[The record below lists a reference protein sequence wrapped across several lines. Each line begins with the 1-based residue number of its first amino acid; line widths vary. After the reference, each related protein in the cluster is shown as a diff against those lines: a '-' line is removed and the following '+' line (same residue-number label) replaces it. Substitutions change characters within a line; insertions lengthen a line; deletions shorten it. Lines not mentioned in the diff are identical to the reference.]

1 MKKLIA
7 LLVLSLV
14 ITTASAEEYK
24 VEGIYPTHWWVG
36 MKNKNLQLML
46 RGTNIQENTVTLSYP
61 GVKLLKITR
70 AQNRNYIFIDLEITA
85 AAKPGNVVIRLKNPD
100 GSQAL
105 NFPLKARKPG
115 EGISRNKGVTSE
127 DFIYL
132 IMPDRFSNGDPSNDK
147 IEGLKDQS
155 LNRAEIY
162 DRHGGDLKG
171 IQNKLD
177 YLQDLGVTALWLNP
191 VILNDMRNRT
201 EHGYAFTDHYRIDP
215 RIGGEKAY
223 HELVDELHKRG
234 MKIIQDAVYNH
245 TGIEHFL
252 FRDMPDSSWF
262 HRWPKYT
269 QTTYKEQTLFDPYAS
284 AADKKLMSD
293 GWFVT
298 QMPDINQKNPF
309 FATYLIQHAIW
320 STEEFG
326 LDGWRIDTYAYND
339 LEFMNRCNK
348 ALLDEYPKL
357 HLFGETWVHGV
368 INQAFFTEHKMN
380 TSFKSNLPAVTDF
393 QTHMYGILPA
403 LKEPF
408 GWTEGVN
415 KLYTTLAQDI
425 IYKDPAKH
433 VNFLDNHDKTRFLSE
448 IGEDFEKF
456 RIGVGWL
463 LTTRG
468 IPQLYYGTEVLMKGV
483 SNPDGWVRLDFP
495 GGWQGDSANKFEAA
509 GRTSMENEAFNW
521 TRTISQFRKSSSAIK
536 TGKFMQFVPED
547 GVYTYFR
554 YDQNQTIMVVMNT
567 GDKEKT
573 IDPERFSELTK
584 AFRQGRHIVTKTT
597 HKLDTKWN
605 VPGKTIWILE
615 LSK

>member
-1 MKKLIA
+1 
-7 LLVLSLV
+7 
-14 ITTASAEEYK
+14 
-24 VEGIYPTHWWVG
+24 
-36 MKNKNLQLML
+36 ML
-46 RGTNIQENTVTLSYP
+46 RGANIQENSVSITYP
-61 GVKLLKITR
+61 GIKLLKITR
-70 AQNRNYIFIDLEITA
+70 PQNRNYIFIDLEITA

-100 GSQAL
+100 GSQQL

-115 EGISRNKGVTSE
+115 KGITRNKGINQS

-132 IMPDRFSNGDPSNDK
+132 IMPDRFSNGDPSNDRV
-147 IEGLKDQS
+147 EGLKDQS

-191 VILNDMRNRT
+191 VILNDMPNRT

-223 HELVDELHKRG
+223 HELVDDLHRRG

-252 FRDMPDSSWF
+252 FRDMPDSTWF

-269 QTTYKEQTLFDPYAS
+269 QTSYKEQTLFDPYAS

-298 QMPDINQKNPF
+298 QMPDVNQHNPF
-309 FATYLIQHAIW
+309 FATFLIQHAIW

-348 ALLDEYPKL
+348 ALLDEFPKL

-380 TSFKSNLPAVTDF
+380 TAFKSNLPAVTDF

-425 IYKDPAKH
+425 IYKDPTKH

-456 RIGVGWL
+456 KMGVGWL
-463 LTTRG
+463 LTARG
-468 IPQLYYGTEVLMKGV
+468 IPQMYYGTEVLMKGV

-495 GGWQGDSANKFEAA
+495 GGWTSDSANKFEAA
-509 GRTSMENEAFNW
+509 GRTAMENEAFTW
-521 TRTISQFRKSSSAIK
+521 TRTIAQYRKNSTAIK

-554 YDQNQTIMVVMNT
+554 YSKDQTVMVVMNT
-567 GDKEKT
+567 NDKEKSL
-573 IDPERFSELTK
+573 DLERFTERTSG
-584 AFRQGRHIVTKTT
+584 FRQGKNIVTGTM
-597 HKLDTKWN
+597 HSLDKKWN
-605 VPGKTIWILE
+605 LPGKSIWILE

>member
-14 ITTASAEEYK
+14 ITTAYAEEYK

-115 EGISRNKGVTSE
+115 KGISRNKGVTSE

-425 IYKDPAKH
+425 IYKDPTKH

-468 IPQLYYGTEVLMKGV
+468 IPQMYYGTEVLMKGV

>member
-1 MKKLIA
+1 MKKIFALII
-7 LLVLSLV
+7 VSLV

-24 VEGIYPTHWWVG
+24 VDGVYPSHWWVG

-46 RGTNIQENTVTLSYP
+46 RGTNIQENSVSLSYP
-61 GVKLLKITR
+61 GIKLIKITKPR
-70 AQNRNYIFIDLEITA
+70 NRNYIFIDLEITA

-100 GSQAL
+100 GSQQL

-115 EGISRNKGVTSE
+115 KGITRNKGINQS

-132 IMPDRFSNGDPSNDK
+132 IMPDRFSNGDPSNDR

-171 IQNKLD
+171 IQNKLG
-177 YLQDLGVTALWLNP
+177 YLQDLGVTAIWLNP
-191 VILNDMRNRT
+191 VILNDMPNRT

-223 HELVDELHKRG
+223 HELVDDLHRRG

-252 FRDMPDSSWF
+252 FRDMPDSTWF

-269 QTTYKEQTLFDPYAS
+269 QTSYKEQTLFDPYAS

-298 QMPDINQKNPF
+298 QMPDVNQRNPF

-348 ALLDEYPKL
+348 ALLDEFPKL

-380 TSFKSNLPAVTDF
+380 TAFKSNLPAVTDF

-425 IYKDPAKH
+425 IYKDPTKH

-456 RIGVGWL
+456 KMGVGWL

-468 IPQLYYGTEVLMKGV
+468 IPQMYYGTEVLMKGV

-495 GGWQGDSANKFEAA
+495 GGWTSDSANKFEAA
-509 GRTSMENEAFNW
+509 GRTALENEAFNW
-521 TRTISQFRKSSSAIK
+521 TRTIAQYRKNSSAIK
-536 TGKFMQFVPED
+536 TGKFMQFVPEV
-547 GVYTYFR
+547 GVYTFFR
-554 YDQNQTIMVVMNT
+554 YSQDQTVMVVMNT
-567 GDKEKT
+567 NDKEKT
-573 IDPERFSELTK
+573 LDPERFAERTSG
-584 AFRQGRHIVTKTT
+584 FSQGKNIVTGTT
-597 HKLDTKWN
+597 HSLDKKWN
-605 VPGKTIWILE
+605 LPGKSIWILE
-615 LSK
+615 LTK

>member
-1 MKKLIA
+1 MKKIFALII
-7 LLVLSLV
+7 LSLV

-24 VEGIYPTHWWVG
+24 VDGIYPTHWWVG

-46 RGTNIQENTVTLSYP
+46 RGTNIQENSVSISYP
-61 GVKLLKITR
+61 GIKLLKITR
-70 AQNRNYIFIDLEITA
+70 PQNRNYIFIDLEITA
-85 AAKPGNVVIRLKNPD
+85 AAKPGNVVIRMKNAD
-100 GSQAL
+100 GSQNL

-115 EGISRNKGVTSE
+115 KGITRNKGITQA

-132 IMPDRFSNGDPSNDK
+132 IMPDRFSNGDPSNDRV
-147 IEGLKDQS
+147 EGLKDQS

-191 VILNDMRNRT
+191 VILNDMPNRT
-201 EHGYAFTDHYRIDP
+201 EHGYAFTDHYKIDP

-223 HELVDELHKRG
+223 HDLVDDLHKRG

-252 FRDMPDSSWF
+252 FRDMPDSTWF

-284 AADKKLMSD
+284 TADKKLMSD

-298 QMPDINQKNPF
+298 QMPDVNHHNPF
-309 FATYLIQHAIW
+309 FATFLIQHAIW

-348 ALLDEYPKL
+348 ALLDEYSKL

-380 TSFKSNLPAVTDF
+380 TAFKSNLPAVTDF

-425 IYKDPAKH
+425 IYKDPNKH

-456 RIGVGWL
+456 KMGVGWL

-468 IPQLYYGTEVLMKGV
+468 IPQMYYGTEVLMKGV

-495 GGWQGDSANKFEAA
+495 GGWPSDSANKFEAA
-509 GRTSMENEAFNW
+509 GRTSQENEAFNW
-521 TRTISQFRKSSSAIK
+521 TRTIAQYRKNSSAIK
-536 TGKFMQFVPED
+536 SGKFMQFVPED

-554 YDQNQTIMVVMNT
+554 YSLDQTVMVVMNT
-567 GDKEKT
+567 NDKEKSL
-573 IDPERFSELTK
+573 DPSRFTERTKGFSK
-584 AFRQGRHIVTKTT
+584 GKNIVSGSM
-597 HKLDTKWN
+597 HPLEEKWN
-605 VPGKTIWILE
+605 MPGKSIWILE

>member
-1 MKKLIA
+1 MKKIFALI
-7 LLVLSLV
+7 LLSLV
-14 ITTASAEEYK
+14 INTVSAEEYK
-24 VEGIYPTHWWVG
+24 VDGIYPTHWWVG

-46 RGTNIQENTVTLSYP
+46 RGSNIQENSVSLSYP
-61 GVKLLKITR
+61 GVKLLKITKPK
-70 AQNRNYIFIDLEITA
+70 NRNYIFIDLEITA

-100 GSQAL
+100 GSQNL
-105 NFPLKARKPG
+105 NFPLKARRPG
-115 EGISRNKGVTSE
+115 KGITRNKGVTSE

-132 IMPDRFSNGDPSNDK
+132 IMPDRFSNGDPSNDRV
-147 IEGLKDQS
+147 EGLKDQS

-171 IQNKLD
+171 VQNKLD
-177 YLQDLGVTALWLNP
+177 YLQDLGVTAVWLNP
-191 VILNDMRNRT
+191 VILNDMKNRT

-215 RIGGEKAY
+215 RIGGEQAY
-223 HELVDELHKRG
+223 HDLVNDLHKRG

-252 FRDMPDSSWF
+252 YRDQPDSSWF

-298 QMPDINQKNPF
+298 QMPDVNQDNPF
-309 FATYLIQHAIW
+309 FATFLIQHAIW

-393 QTHMYGILPA
+393 QTHLYGILPT

-425 IYKDPAKH
+425 IYKDPNKH
-433 VNFLDNHDKTRFLSE
+433 VNFLDNHDKTRFYTE
-448 IGEDFEKF
+448 IGEDFDKF
-456 RIGVGWL
+456 KMGMGWL

-468 IPQLYYGTEVLMKGV
+468 IPQMYYGTEILMKGA

-495 GGWQGDSANKFEAA
+495 GGWAADSANKFQAG
-509 GRTSMENEAFNW
+509 GRTTQENEAFNW
-521 TRTISQFRKSSSAIK
+521 TRAISQFRKKSSAIK
-536 TGKFMQFVPED
+536 TGKFMQYVPED

-554 YDQNQTIMVVMNT
+554 YDNNQTVMVVMNT
-567 GDKEKT
+567 NDKEKSL
-573 IDPERFSELTK
+573 DPTRFSERTK
-584 AFRQGRHIVTKTT
+584 GFRQGSNIVSGTT
-597 HKLDTKWN
+597 HTLEGKWN
-605 VPGKTIWILE
+605 LPGKSIWILE
-615 LSK
+615 LTK